1 MIAKEQGFY
10 WHVHH
15 DVLVEYCYDYDER
28 RRYIANQKPEAEREL
43 RLRLFQK
50 VRGNL
55 PKAYVEVW
63 KAYDETC
70 KVYNEACKVY
80 YEACKVREE
89 AYQAHNEAW
98 KAREEAY
105 QAHNEALKVR
115 EEAWNV
121 CDEAWKAYKEA
132 CKACVSEIET
142 LHALECPDCPWDGKT
157 IFPVAAAEAAEEDK

>member
-1 MIAKEQGFY
+1 MMAKKQGFY

-55 PKAYVEVW
+55 PKAYVEAW
-63 KAYDETC
+63 KAYDDSFT
-70 KVYNEACKVY
+70 AR
-80 YEACKVREE
+80 A
-89 AYQAHNEAW
+89 EAW
-98 KAREEAY
+98 KA
-105 QAHNEALKVR
+105 L
-115 EEAWNV
+115 
-121 CDEAWKAYKEA
+121 DEA